1 MVALSI
7 LPLRQRIGRVVARS
21 TRATTVTSSP
31 STRLDRSVSLP
42 GSKYR
47 RGTKSS
53 RSPTVW
59 RLRYFARGLAVGLP
73 TTWPSGVDRSATS
86 LHPQQQRLGRLT
98 TVDEADLDVVATLS
112 RRGGDHG
119 RELRRCAGAADHRQQ
134 LATAGEQPGNHI
146 RSDHGKIVAD
156 GDDVAADHAQHVA
169 RVTPAGARLR
179 LLAGHR
185 DRSVSGRRGRPA
197 QGDGVF
203 GGGGGRLEHGGRR
216 KARGGRPRPDEI
228 N

>member
-86 LHPQQQRLGRLT
+86 LHPQQQRMGRLT

-119 RELRRCAGAADHRQQ
+119 RELRRSAGALVRGRR
-134 LATAGEQPGNHI
+134 L
-146 RSDHGKIVAD
+146 
-156 GDDVAADHAQHVA
+156 
-169 RVTPAGARLR
+169 GARGWPR
-179 LLAGHR
+179 
-185 DRSVSGRRGRPA
+185 RRGQLHRRWSTDPCAAAGGGVTWQICPRRWARLSASPRPA
-197 QGDGVF
+197 LWRSTATSTPSVTCSTSFPVGTSSPASSLTCPAWS
-203 GGGGGRLEHGGRR
+203 R
-216 KARGGRPRPDEI
+216 ART
-228 N
+228 